1 MSTPTQIRGSTQIMS
16 NTVTS
21 GQVDATIIIAG
32 GGNAFSGNQSFGGN
46 KATNLA
52 NGAANTD
59 ACTYGQAL
67 SLAQGLSQKPTA
79 RVATAA
85 ALAAGTYNNGSSGV
99 GATFTVT
106 ATGTLIV
113 DGVVTAL
120 GDVILVKNQASAFQ
134 NGLYTVTTAGAIAV
148 SAVLTRSASMNTPA
162 ECEGAFVPVD
172 NEGTANA
179 NTSWLSEN
187 VEAGITIGTTS
198 ITFVQM
204 GGTGYSAGTGITI
217 SGMTISITAGGVGPT
232 QLASQA
238 SGTGLTGGAGSN
250 LQIQR
255 STRETPSGTINGS
268 NTSFSLA
275 NTPMS
280 GTEDLYLNGVLQ
292 DAGASNDYTI
302 SGGTITMNTAPVSGD
317 KLRCSYFY

>member
-1 MSTPTQIRGSTQIMS
+1 M
-16 NTVTS
+16 
-21 GQVDATIIIAG
+21 
-32 GGNAFSGNQSFGGN
+32 
-46 KATNLA
+46 
-52 NGAANTD
+52 
-59 ACTYGQAL
+59 
-67 SLAQGLSQKPTA
+67 
-79 RVATAA
+79 
-85 ALAAGTYNNGSSGV
+85 
-99 GATFTVT
+99 
-106 ATGTLIV
+106 
-113 DGVVTAL
+113 
-120 GDVILVKNQASAFQ
+120 
-134 NGLYTVTTAGAIAV
+134 TTAGAIAV